1 MAEEVT
7 PPVEPT
13 VNPQDAAPATS
24 DSEQPADNLEDQGEK
39 VTVKTSQPSEPTTD
53 TPAEENS
60 KDQDKE
66 GEEPATAPESP
77 NQPVKSEVAAPIT
90 TGPVGTAVEPVEVQE
105 RFTRLFNE
113 VDNVISRVESSVAAH
128 VDVTNL
134 RDSLTDARDWL
145 AEKLGLQKQAD
156 GSYLT
161 HAGYAG
167 GNTSLGQTTGQTETP
182 KTSAVQE
189 ANPSAED
196 KPSNK

>member
-13 VNPQDAAPATS
+13 VNPQDTAPDTG
-24 DSEQPADNLEDQGEK
+24 QPTDNLEDQGEK
-39 VTVKTSQPSEPTTD
+39 VTVKTSQPAGPATD
-53 TPAEENS
+53 TPEAEEKS
-60 KDQDKE
+60 E
-66 GEEPATAPESP
+66 EPVEEPATAPESP

-167 GNTSLGQTTGQTETP
+167 GNTTLGQTTGQTETP
-182 KTSAVQE
+182 KSPAVQE